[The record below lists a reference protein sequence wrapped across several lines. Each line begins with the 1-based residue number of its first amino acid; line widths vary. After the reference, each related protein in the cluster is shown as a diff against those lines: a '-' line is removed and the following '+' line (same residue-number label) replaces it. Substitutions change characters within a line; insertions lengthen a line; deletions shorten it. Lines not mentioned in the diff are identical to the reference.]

1 MKDVRALTALA
12 AVALFSVSA
21 GCSKK
26 TAAIPAPPAPQQQQA
41 TTVAKTPAAQAPK
54 HTATTPQ
61 TAASPRYPDAATVK
75 HINELLARIQDV
87 YFDYDKHFLRP
98 DARQG
103 LLDDSKALAEILKQY
118 PDYKLTVEGHCDE
131 RGSDEYNLALGD
143 ARAKAARQY
152 LGELGVPADQLQ
164 VISYG
169 KERPQCSDH
178 EESCWQKNRRAHFV
192 ALAN

>member
-1 MKDVRALTALA
+1 MMNVRAFSALA
-12 AVALFSVSA
+12 GVALLSLSA
-21 GCSKK
+21 ACTKK
-26 TAAIPAPPAPQQQQA
+26 TAAIPAPPAPVKQQET
-41 TTVAKTPAAQAPK
+41 TTVTTPAV
-54 HTATTPQ
+54 TAKKNPAATQQTTN
-61 TAASPRYPDAATVK
+61 PRYPDAATVK

-87 YFDYDKHFLRP
+87 YFDYDKHFLRS

-103 LLDDSKALAEILKQY
+103 LLEDSKALAEILKQY

-143 ARAKAARQY
+143 ARAKAARGY
-152 LGELGVPADQLQ
+152 LGELGIPANQLQ

-169 KERPQCSDH
+169 KDRPQCGEH

-192 ALAN
+192 ALEN

>member
-1 MKDVRALTALA
+1 VRDVRALTAFA
-12 AVALFSVSA
+12 AVALFSLSA
-21 GCSKK
+21 ACNKK
-26 TAAIPAPPAPQQQQA
+26 TATIPAPPAPQQQQA
-41 TTVAKTPAAQAPK
+41 TTEVKTPPAQVAKAAPAAP
-54 HTATTPQ
+54 H
-61 TAASPRYPDAATVK
+61 ASANSRYPDAATVR

-87 YFDYDKHFLRP
+87 YFDYDKHFLRQ

-143 ARAKAARQY
+143 ARAKAAREY
-152 LGELGVPADQLQ
+152 LGDLGIPTNQLQ
-164 VISYG
+164 IISYG
-169 KERPQCSDH
+169 KEHPQCSDH

-192 ALAN
+192 AMAN

>member
-1 MKDVRALTALA
+1 MKDVRAIATVV
-12 AVALFSVSA
+12 AVAVLSLSA
-21 GCSKK
+21 ACTKK
-26 TAAIPAPPAPQQQQA
+26 TAVVPAPPAPQQQQA
-41 TTVAKTPAAQAPK
+41 LTQVKTPPAGVTKQAAA
-54 HTATTPQ
+54 TPQ
-61 TAASPRYPDAATVK
+61 STASPRYPDAATVK

-87 YFDYDKHFLRP
+87 YFDYDKHFLRQ

-143 ARAKAARQY
+143 ARAKAAREY
-152 LGELGVPADQLQ
+152 LGELGVPANQLQ

-192 ALAN
+192 ALPN